1 MNASESD
8 CIAREVGT
16 KLADIVEEAIAKTN
30 KDRGVITCPKCGQ
43 QLCFSQEAILY
54 GELRLTPDGSIED
67 IWDDTDATG
76 PVKVWCIDAEDCK
89 FEVPQDRNDDLLI
102 YLEEQ
107 KKHPQTPPGE
117 TCPKC
122 DSNFVYWCS
131 VNIDGIWARQDA
143 SCGNCDAEWTDFY
156 KWDNR
161 VYIEREEG

>member
-8 CIAREVGT
+8 RIAQGIGK
-16 KLADIVEEAIAKTN
+16 KLVDIVKESIAKTN
-30 KDRGVITCPKCGQ
+30 KDRGVIICPKCGQ

-67 IWDDTDATG
+67 IWDDTNATG

-89 FEVPQDRNDDLLI
+89 FEVPQDRNDDLLV

-107 KKHPQTPPGE
+107 KEHPQTEPNYH
-117 TCPKC
+117 CPKC
-122 DSNFVYWCS
+122 DSTFLSWCPIDMDDLEAFQEVYC
-131 VNIDGIWARQDA
+131 NT
-143 SCGNCDAEWTDFY
+143 CEAEWINYY
-156 KWDNR
+156 KWNNR